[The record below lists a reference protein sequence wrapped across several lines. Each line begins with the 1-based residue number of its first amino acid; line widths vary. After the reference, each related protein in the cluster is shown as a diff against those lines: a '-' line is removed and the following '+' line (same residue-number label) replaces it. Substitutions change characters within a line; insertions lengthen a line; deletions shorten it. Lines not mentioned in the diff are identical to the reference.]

1 MCTWYTLDTGHRSR
15 TVRNSDPGPGL
26 PAACTLPAPRSP
38 ASQGST
44 TVMVRLGFL
53 LLCVATIARG
63 LEIEAE
69 DGQREKLEKVLEDT
83 IANIELD
90 GDNVDFP
97 AWSSSESSPSEDIP
111 NNDNTVPIFEKEVNE
126 VLEEGVDWLEDD
138 MKITDFIQKYLA
150 HQFNKPVNHH
160 NRWNFWKDFVLPH
173 ATGITQQNS
182 VWKNNLG
189 GLHSHLH
196 SEALKVRNQWQ
207 WSNHQP
213 QNNWWKRLIP
223 SADSLQQMVDRSSV
237 ASPDTA
243 DSMITIYH
251 KMTVDNNT
259 REGEVQVP
267 YDKVMPFMRTVWN
280 SLPSDSH
287 MALGLGAFLPLLGL
301 MMPVMVFSFFVLP
314 IIVLVMVTVFGL
326 MSGILVLMPLLL
338 TGLLGQGALPVD
350 RILEELFLEDWTGPW
365 TGMDFLDEDLEKLR
379 EKYDKL
385 DVTEDVSTQ
394 TVPNTDTE
402 DEEIEN
408 ETIPR
413 YLGF

>member
-1 MCTWYTLDTGHRSR
+1 
-15 TVRNSDPGPGL
+15 
-26 PAACTLPAPRSP
+26 
-38 ASQGST
+38 
-44 TVMVRLGFL
+44 
-53 LLCVATIARG
+53 
-63 LEIEAE
+63 
-69 DGQREKLEKVLEDT
+69 
-83 IANIELD
+83 
-90 GDNVDFP
+90 
-97 AWSSSESSPSEDIP
+97 
-111 NNDNTVPIFEKEVNE
+111 
-126 VLEEGVDWLEDD
+126 
-138 MKITDFIQKYLA
+138 
-150 HQFNKPVNHH
+150 
-160 NRWNFWKDFVLPH
+160 
-173 ATGITQQNS
+173 
-182 VWKNNLG
+182 
-189 GLHSHLH
+189 
-196 SEALKVRNQWQ
+196 
-207 WSNHQP
+207 
-213 QNNWWKRLIP
+213 
-223 SADSLQQMVDRSSV
+223 MVDRSSV

-267 YDKVMPFMRTVWN
+267 YDKIMPFMRTVWN

-326 MSGILVLMPLLL
+326 MSGVLVLMPLLL

-365 TGMDFLDEDLEKLR
+365 TGMDFLDADLEKLR
-379 EKYDKL
+379 EKYDQL

-394 TVPNTDTE
+394 TVPITDT
-402 DEEIEN
+402 EEIEN